1 MRIFLW
7 TLAVIGLVVGTVGA
21 GGTLYFG
28 SQMLI
33 TADRVHFPKSILVI
47 LIALRVIVCLAI
59 LGGSVWLT
67 HWLVA
72 SVER

>member
-1 MRIFLW
+1 MRTFLW
-7 TLAVIGLVVGTVGA
+7 TLAVIGLVVGTAGA
-21 GGTLYFG
+21 GGTFYFG

-33 TADRVHFPKSILVI
+33 TADRVHFPKHILVI
-47 LIALRVIVCLAI
+47 LIALHGIVCLAI

-72 SVER
+72 SAKP